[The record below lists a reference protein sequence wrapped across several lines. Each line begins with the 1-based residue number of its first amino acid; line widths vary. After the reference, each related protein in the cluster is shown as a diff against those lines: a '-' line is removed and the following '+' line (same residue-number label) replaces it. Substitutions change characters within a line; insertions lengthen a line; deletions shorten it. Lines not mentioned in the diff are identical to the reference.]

1 MSNDKGEAW
10 LILNAEDEVAKKVR
24 DVIGHLF
31 NKDQNSKENCV
42 WLTERLVVADMTG
55 RDGPY
60 TLHRYIQKIVRAE
73 VQEAIKHYM
82 VGGR

>member
-31 NKDQNSKENCV
+31 NKDQNSVENCI
-42 WLTERLVVADMTG
+42 WLIERLVKADTEFNG
-55 RDGPY
+55 AF
-60 TLHRYIQKIVRAE
+60 TLRNYIETIVREE
-73 VQEAIKHYM
+73 VETVIKQYM

>member
-31 NKDQNSKENCV
+31 NKDQNSRENCI
-42 WLTERLVVADMTG
+42 WLIERLVKADMESNG
-55 RDGPY
+55 AF
-60 TLHRYIQKIVRAE
+60 TLSNYIETIVRDE
-73 VQEAIKHYM
+73 VRTVIKQYM